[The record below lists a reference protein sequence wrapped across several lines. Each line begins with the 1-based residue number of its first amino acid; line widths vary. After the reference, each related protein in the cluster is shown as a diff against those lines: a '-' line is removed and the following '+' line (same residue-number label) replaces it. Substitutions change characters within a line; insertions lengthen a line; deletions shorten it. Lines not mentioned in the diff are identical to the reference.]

1 MFDGVRITEV
11 LTFRIGGQGQNGECG
26 CFGAVACDG
35 KEGVG
40 AGRKGE
46 GWSGN
51 GGAIEEPL
59 GGFSA

>member
-1 MFDGVRITEV
+1 MLSDEALRFWQDGE
-11 LTFRIGGQGQNGECG
+11 GG

-46 GWSGN
+46 GRREN